1 MSDIICV
8 DGLIKEYAGIKVVDG
23 VSFSVNKGEIYGL
36 LGRNGAGKTTIMKIL
51 LGLANPT
58 SGKVSILG
66 KDMSVNSEKKVL
78 KKVGCIIENPGFYS
92 NLTGTENLEIFA
104 KLRGLD
110 QDSVKKALEL
120 VNLPYK
126 DKKIFSKYSLGMK
139 QRLAIAN
146 AIMHNPEILVL
157 DEPIN
162 GLDPIGIA
170 EVRELLKKFKESGIS
185 ILISSHILSELENV
199 ADRISIIDFGKM
211 IEEINMKEW
220 KNKQNSDI
228 RVFVKEVDI
237 AKKILFKIGIEEQ
250 NILEFS
256 EGILIQNSQLSTTEL
271 NKVFVNNNID
281 LIGIVEDKTS
291 LEDYFKKVTGGQGI
305 GCCLNLRKIKDQRQ
319 FIYQVY

>member
-126 DKKIFSKYSLGMK
+126 DKKLFSKYSLGMK

-157 DEPIN
+157 DEPTN

-237 AKKILFKIGIEEQ
+237 AKKILFEIGIEEQ

-305 GCCLNLRKIKDQRQ
+305 G
-319 FIYQVY
+319 

>member
-78 KKVGCIIENPGFYS
+78 KKVGCIIENPEFYS

-126 DKKIFSKYSLGMK
+126 DKKLFSKYSLGMK

-170 EVRELLKKFKESGIS
+170 EVRELLKKLKESGAS
-185 ILISSHILSELENV
+185 IIISSHILSELENV

-237 AKKILFKIGIEEQ
+237 AKKILFEIGIEEQ

-305 GCCLNLRKIKDQRQ
+305 G
-319 FIYQVY
+319 

>member
-104 KLRGLD
+104 KLRGLA

-126 DKKIFSKYSLGMK
+126 YKKIFSKYSLGMK

-237 AKKILFKIGIEEQ
+237 AKKILFEIGIEEQ

-305 GCCLNLRKIKDQRQ
+305 G
-319 FIYQVY
+319 

>member
-170 EVRELLKKFKESGIS
+170 EVRELLKKLKESGVS

-220 KNKQNSDI
+220 KNRQNSDI

-237 AKKILFKIGIEEQ
+237 AKKILFEIGIEEQ

-256 EGILIQNSQLSTTEL
+256 EGILIQNSQLSTTQL
-271 NKVFVNNNID
+271 NKVFINNNID

-305 GCCLNLRKIKDQRQ
+305 G
-319 FIYQVY
+319 

>member
-1 MSDIICV
+1 MSDIIYV

-126 DKKIFSKYSLGMK
+126 DKKLFSKYSLGMK

-170 EVRELLKKFKESGIS
+170 EVRELLKKIKESGVS

-237 AKKILFKIGIEEQ
+237 AKKILFEIGIEEQ

-305 GCCLNLRKIKDQRQ
+305 G
-319 FIYQVY
+319 

>member
-157 DEPIN
+157 DEPTN

-237 AKKILFKIGIEEQ
+237 AKKILFEIGIEEQ

-305 GCCLNLRKIKDQRQ
+305 G
-319 FIYQVY
+319 

>member
-126 DKKIFSKYSLGMK
+126 DKKLFSKYSLGMK

-170 EVRELLKKFKESGIS
+170 EVRELLKKLKESGSS

-237 AKKILFKIGIEEQ
+237 AKNILFEIGIEEQ

-305 GCCLNLRKIKDQRQ
+305 G
-319 FIYQVY
+319 

>member
-1 MSDIICV
+1 M
-8 DGLIKEYAGIKVVDG
+8 
-23 VSFSVNKGEIYGL
+23 
-36 LGRNGAGKTTIMKIL
+36 
-51 LGLANPT
+51 
-58 SGKVSILG
+58 
-66 KDMSVNSEKKVL
+66 L

-126 DKKIFSKYSLGMK
+126 DKKLFSKYSLGMK

-170 EVRELLKKFKESGIS
+170 EVRELLKKLKESGAS
-185 ILISSHILSELENV
+185 IIISSHILSELENV

-237 AKKILFKIGIEEQ
+237 AKKILFEIGIEEQ

-305 GCCLNLRKIKDQRQ
+305 G
-319 FIYQVY
+319 

>member
-170 EVRELLKKFKESGIS
+170 EVRELLKKLKESGVS

-220 KNKQNSDI
+220 KNRQNSDI

-237 AKKILFKIGIEEQ
+237 AKKILFEIGIEEQ

-305 GCCLNLRKIKDQRQ
+305 G
-319 FIYQVY
+319 

>member
-126 DKKIFSKYSLGMK
+126 DKKLFSKYSLGMK

-170 EVRELLKKFKESGIS
+170 EVRELLKKLKESGVS

-237 AKKILFKIGIEEQ
+237 AKKILFEIGIEEQ

-291 LEDYFKKVTGGQGI
+291 LEDYFKKVTGGQEI
-305 GCCLNLRKIKDQRQ
+305 G
-319 FIYQVY
+319 

>member
-126 DKKIFSKYSLGMK
+126 DKKLFSKYSLGMK

-170 EVRELLKKFKESGIS
+170 EVRELLKKLKESGAS
-185 ILISSHILSELENV
+185 IIISSHILSELENV
-199 ADRISIIDFGKM
+199 ADRISIIDFGKI

-237 AKKILFKIGIEEQ
+237 AKKILFEIGIEEQ

-305 GCCLNLRKIKDQRQ
+305 G
-319 FIYQVY
+319 

>member
-92 NLTGTENLEIFA
+92 NLTGSENLEIFA

-237 AKKILFKIGIEEQ
+237 AKKILFEIGIEEQ

-305 GCCLNLRKIKDQRQ
+305 G
-319 FIYQVY
+319 

>member
-126 DKKIFSKYSLGMK
+126 DKKTFSKYSLGMK

-170 EVRELLKKFKESGIS
+170 EVRELLKKIKESGVS

-237 AKKILFKIGIEEQ
+237 AKKILFEIGIEEQ

-305 GCCLNLRKIKDQRQ
+305 G
-319 FIYQVY
+319 

>member
-1 MSDIICV
+1 MSDIIYV

-126 DKKIFSKYSLGMK
+126 DKKLFSKYSLGMK

-170 EVRELLKKFKESGIS
+170 EVRELLKKLKESGVS

-237 AKKILFKIGIEEQ
+237 AKKILFEIGIEEQ

-271 NKVFVNNNID
+271 NKVFVNNNIV

-305 GCCLNLRKIKDQRQ
+305 G
-319 FIYQVY
+319 

>member
-1 MSDIICV
+1 M
-8 DGLIKEYAGIKVVDG
+8 
-23 VSFSVNKGEIYGL
+23 
-36 LGRNGAGKTTIMKIL
+36 
-51 LGLANPT
+51 
-58 SGKVSILG
+58 
-66 KDMSVNSEKKVL
+66 L

-126 DKKIFSKYSLGMK
+126 DKKLFSKYSLGMK

-170 EVRELLKKFKESGIS
+170 EVRELLKKLKESGVS
-185 ILISSHILSELENV
+185 VLISSHILSELENV

-237 AKKILFKIGIEEQ
+237 AKKILFEIGIEEQ

-305 GCCLNLRKIKDQRQ
+305 G
-319 FIYQVY
+319 

>member
-8 DGLIKEYAGIKVVDG
+8 DGLIKEYARIKVVDG

-126 DKKIFSKYSLGMK
+126 DKKLFSKYSLGMK

-170 EVRELLKKFKESGIS
+170 EVRELLKKLKESGVS

-199 ADRISIIDFGKM
+199 ADRISIIDFGKI

-237 AKKILFKIGIEEQ
+237 AKKILFEIGIEEQ

-305 GCCLNLRKIKDQRQ
+305 G
-319 FIYQVY
+319 

>member
-126 DKKIFSKYSLGMK
+126 DKKLFSKYSLGMK

-170 EVRELLKKFKESGIS
+170 EVRELLKKLKESGVS

-220 KNKQNSDI
+220 KNKQNCDI

-237 AKKILFKIGIEEQ
+237 AKKILFEIGIEEQ

-305 GCCLNLRKIKDQRQ
+305 G
-319 FIYQVY
+319 

>member
-1 MSDIICV
+1 MEDIVEMSDIICV

-51 LGLANPT
+51 LGLANST

-237 AKKILFKIGIEEQ
+237 AKKILFEIGIEEQ

-305 GCCLNLRKIKDQRQ
+305 G
-319 FIYQVY
+319 

>member
-1 MSDIICV
+1 MSDIIYV

-58 SGKVSILG
+58 SGKVSILW

-126 DKKIFSKYSLGMK
+126 DKKLFSKYSLGMK

-170 EVRELLKKFKESGIS
+170 EVRELLKKLKESGVS

-237 AKKILFKIGIEEQ
+237 AKKILFEIGIEEQ

-305 GCCLNLRKIKDQRQ
+305 G
-319 FIYQVY
+319 

>member
-58 SGKVSILG
+58 SGKVSILR

-92 NLTGTENLEIFA
+92 NLTCTENLEIFA

-126 DKKIFSKYSLGMK
+126 DKKLFSKYSLGMK

-170 EVRELLKKFKESGIS
+170 EVRELLKKLKESGVS

-237 AKKILFKIGIEEQ
+237 AKKILFEIGIEEQ

-305 GCCLNLRKIKDQRQ
+305 G
-319 FIYQVY
+319 

>member
-126 DKKIFSKYSLGMK
+126 DKKLFSKYSLGMK

-170 EVRELLKKFKESGIS
+170 EVRELLKKLKESGAS

-237 AKKILFKIGIEEQ
+237 AKKILFEIGIEEQ

-305 GCCLNLRKIKDQRQ
+305 G
-319 FIYQVY
+319 

>member
-92 NLTGTENLEIFA
+92 NLTGTENLKIFA

-157 DEPIN
+157 DEPTN

-237 AKKILFKIGIEEQ
+237 AKKILFEIGIEEQ

-305 GCCLNLRKIKDQRQ
+305 G
-319 FIYQVY
+319 

>member
-1 MSDIICV
+1 M
-8 DGLIKEYAGIKVVDG
+8 
-23 VSFSVNKGEIYGL
+23 
-36 LGRNGAGKTTIMKIL
+36 
-51 LGLANPT
+51 
-58 SGKVSILG
+58 
-66 KDMSVNSEKKVL
+66 L

-126 DKKIFSKYSLGMK
+126 DKKLFSKYSLGMK

-170 EVRELLKKFKESGIS
+170 EVRELLKKLKEYGVS
-185 ILISSHILSELENV
+185 ILRSSHILSELENV

-237 AKKILFKIGIEEQ
+237 AKKILFEIGIEEQ

-305 GCCLNLRKIKDQRQ
+305 G
-319 FIYQVY
+319 

>member
-126 DKKIFSKYSLGMK
+126 DKKLFSKYSLGMK

-170 EVRELLKKFKESGIS
+170 EVRELLKKLKESGLS

-237 AKKILFKIGIEEQ
+237 AKKILFEIGIEEQ

-305 GCCLNLRKIKDQRQ
+305 G
-319 FIYQVY
+319 

>member
-170 EVRELLKKFKESGIS
+170 EVRELLKKLKESGSS

-305 GCCLNLRKIKDQRQ
+305 G
-319 FIYQVY
+319 

>member
-126 DKKIFSKYSLGMK
+126 DKKLFSKYSLGMK

-170 EVRELLKKFKESGIS
+170 EVRELLKKLKESGAS
-185 ILISSHILSELENV
+185 IIISSHILSELENV

-237 AKKILFKIGIEEQ
+237 AKKILFEIGIEEQ

-305 GCCLNLRKIKDQRQ
+305 G
-319 FIYQVY
+319 

>member
-66 KDMSVNSEKKVL
+66 KDMSVNSGKKVL

-126 DKKIFSKYSLGMK
+126 DKKLFSKYSLGMK

-170 EVRELLKKFKESGIS
+170 EVRELLKKLKESGVS

-237 AKKILFKIGIEEQ
+237 AKKILFEIGIEEQ

-305 GCCLNLRKIKDQRQ
+305 G
-319 FIYQVY
+319 

>member
-58 SGKVSILG
+58 SGKVFILG

-157 DEPIN
+157 DEPTN

-237 AKKILFKIGIEEQ
+237 AKKILFEIGIEEQ

-271 NKVFVNNNID
+271 NKLFVNNNID

-305 GCCLNLRKIKDQRQ
+305 G
-319 FIYQVY
+319 

>member
-157 DEPIN
+157 DEPTN

-237 AKKILFKIGIEEQ
+237 AKKILFEIGIEEQ

-305 GCCLNLRKIKDQRQ
+305 A
-319 FIYQVY
+319 

>member
-8 DGLIKEYAGIKVVDG
+8 DGLIKEYAGTKVVDG

-157 DEPIN
+157 DEPTN

-237 AKKILFKIGIEEQ
+237 AKKILFEIGIEEQ

-271 NKVFVNNNID
+271 NKVLVNNNID

-305 GCCLNLRKIKDQRQ
+305 G
-319 FIYQVY
+319 

>member
-8 DGLIKEYAGIKVVDG
+8 DGLIKEYAGTKVVDG

-92 NLTGTENLEIFA
+92 NLTGTENLKIFA

-157 DEPIN
+157 DEPTN

-185 ILISSHILSELENV
+185 ILITSHILSELENV

-237 AKKILFKIGIEEQ
+237 AKKILFEIGIEEQ

-305 GCCLNLRKIKDQRQ
+305 G
-319 FIYQVY
+319 

>member
-1 MSDIICV
+1 MLDIICV

-146 AIMHNPEILVL
+146 AIMHNPEILVF
-157 DEPIN
+157 DEPTN

-170 EVRELLKKFKESGIS
+170 EVRELLKKLKESGIS

-237 AKKILFKIGIEEQ
+237 AKKILLEIGIEEQ

-305 GCCLNLRKIKDQRQ
+305 G
-319 FIYQVY
+319 

>member
-104 KLRGLD
+104 KLRGLE
-110 QDSVKKALEL
+110 QASVKKALVL

-126 DKKIFSKYSLGMK
+126 DKKLFSKYSLGMK

-170 EVRELLKKFKESGIS
+170 EVRELLKKLKESGLS

-237 AKKILFKIGIEEQ
+237 AKKILFEIGIEEQ

-305 GCCLNLRKIKDQRQ
+305 G
-319 FIYQVY
+319 

>member
-126 DKKIFSKYSLGMK
+126 DKKLFSKYSLGMK

-170 EVRELLKKFKESGIS
+170 EVRELLKKLKESGAS

-305 GCCLNLRKIKDQRQ
+305 G
-319 FIYQVY
+319 

>member
-92 NLTGTENLEIFA
+92 NLTGTENLKIFA

-170 EVRELLKKFKESGIS
+170 EVRELLKKLKESGSS

-237 AKKILFKIGIEEQ
+237 AKKILFEIGIEEQ

-305 GCCLNLRKIKDQRQ
+305 G
-319 FIYQVY
+319 

>member
-8 DGLIKEYAGIKVVDG
+8 DGLIKEYAGTKVVDG

-126 DKKIFSKYSLGMK
+126 DKKLFSKYSLGMK

-170 EVRELLKKFKESGIS
+170 EVRELLKKLKESGVS

-237 AKKILFKIGIEEQ
+237 AKKILFEIGIEEQ

-305 GCCLNLRKIKDQRQ
+305 G
-319 FIYQVY
+319 

>member
-23 VSFSVNKGEIYGL
+23 VNFSVNKGEIYGL

-66 KDMSVNSEKKVL
+66 KDMSVNSGKKVL

-126 DKKIFSKYSLGMK
+126 DKKLFSKYSLGMK

-170 EVRELLKKFKESGIS
+170 EVRELLKKLKESGVS

-237 AKKILFKIGIEEQ
+237 AKKIGSMS
-250 NILEFS
+250 NNV
-256 EGILIQNSQLSTTEL
+256 GDNL
-271 NKVFVNNNID
+271 N
-281 LIGIVEDKTS
+281 
-291 LEDYFKKVTGGQGI
+291 Q
-305 GCCLNLRKIKDQRQ
+305 
-319 FIYQVY
+319 